1 MPGAGEAGHVA
12 DLGHEDRRG
21 DRSHAVEDLDG
32 SVASVAGFTVEVV
45 ESPLPDRDRYVG
57 VKGQATS

>member
-1 MPGAGEAGHVA
+1 
-12 DLGHEDRRG
+12 
-21 DRSHAVEDLDG
+21 VEGLDG
-32 SVASVAGFTVEVV
+32 PVAPVAGFTVEVV